1 MKISRR
7 LLSLV
12 LVLSM
17 AVTLLYGCSSTKE
30 SEESI
35 KKEDT
40 QSETKTE
47 GSDDT
52 EVKSDTPITL
62 KLFGPGLL
70 TELTEAGSIDLIS
83 GIELPGYEV
92 LIKRWNE
99 LYPNVTLQI
108 ETIPWDNW
116 QASIQT
122 AALSGD
128 VDIIMHGASL
138 TDLAE
143 PLDPYIEKEPELL
156 DKIFSVAQRRTDANG
171 DLSVMT
177 TTGMS
182 YAMNPMIAVLDKQI
196 FENYGVALPDENWTW
211 EDVVTLAE
219 KMTGTDPVTGKQT
232 WGVQIVDTDS
242 VGNRFFNYQ
251 MIASAFD
258 AKTITYGKT
267 IADCN
272 VDFTGAGT
280 TRAFQMIA
288 DLAQFCSPDVKEGTN
303 VMKTLSAENDTAIR
317 WDQGAFKHYNEVK
330 SFNGV
335 DRFVFLTMPAIE
347 AGEYKGSPSLFMG
360 DHNMAI
366 SKSSENKEWAWEF
379 LKFLVTDEVI
389 QQWLVDAMQL
399 PNNRESMKAVNEAMG
414 DSYGGVINHALEN
427 NPVGFNNST
436 NDFSNNVSFGAI
448 TSDMGNVIGEL
459 LLDNMKAEEA
469 GLYIQNNVDA
479 YLKASK

>member
-1 MKISRR
+1 MKITRR

-17 AVTLLYGCSSTKE
+17 AVTLLYGCSSTKQ
-30 SEESI
+30 SEETG

-40 QSETKTE
+40 SSTAKTEETK
-47 GSDDT
+47 DT
-52 EVKSDTPITL
+52 TAKSDTPVTL

-70 TELTEAGSIDLIS
+70 TELTETGSIDLVS

-92 LIKRWNE
+92 LVKRWNE
-99 LYPNVTLQI
+99 LYPNVTLEI

-116 QASIQT
+116 QAAIQT

-143 PLDPYIEKEPELL
+143 PLDPYIEKEPELM
-156 DKIFSVAQRRTDANG
+156 DKIFSVAQRRTDVNG

-182 YAMNPMIAVLDKQI
+182 YAMNPMIAMLDKQI
-196 FENYGVALPDENWTW
+196 FDDYGVALPDENWTW
-211 EDVVTLAE
+211 EDVATLAE

-232 WGVQIVDTDS
+232 WGVQLVDTDS
-242 VGNRFFNYQ
+242 GNRFFNYQ

-267 IADCN
+267 VADCK

-280 TRAFQMIA
+280 TKAFQMIA

-303 VMKTLSAENDTAIR
+303 VNKTLSAENDTAIR
-317 WDQGAFKHYNEVK
+317 WDQGAFKHYNEIK
-330 SFNGV
+330 SFDGE
-335 DRFVFLTMPAIE
+335 DRFVYLTMPVIE

-360 DHNMAI
+360 DNNMAI

-379 LKFLVTDEVI
+379 IKFLVTDEVV
-389 QQWLVDAMQL
+389 QKWLVEAMQL
-399 PNNRESMKAVNEAMG
+399 PNNREGMKAVNEAMG
-414 DSYGGVINHALEN
+414 DNYGAVINNALAK

-448 TSDMGNVIGEL
+448 TSDMSNVIGEL
-459 LLDNMKAEEA
+459 LLVNMKAEEA
-469 GLYIQNNVDA
+469 GAYIQNNVDT
-479 YLKASK
+479 YLKTSK